1 MKLAQELRVGNVVMI
16 GKDPMVV
23 QKAEYNRSGRTGAV
37 IKMKLKIY

>member
-23 QKAEYNRSGRTGAV
+23 QRAELNRSAATPPSSSSS
-37 IKMKLKIY
+37 